1 MKSLWAAAAASLVLF
16 VAAANATDTVT
27 NTTASN
33 TVSSS
38 SNTVSS
44 SSNTVSNTSAS
55 NTVSSNTSGSTVI
68 DKSPST
74 ASAPSIV
81 VNNSDVCVTGLSS
94 AIQTSLFGAAV
105 GTTVRD
111 ENCVRLKSARA
122 LWGMSLKTA
131 AASLL
136 CQDFRIF
143 DAMEMASTT
152 CPYRGRIGKA
162 AQKLWE
168 ANAAE
173 APVGSRIYRTAIA
186 AAKKNKFTSVES
198 DDEYPK

>member
-1 MKSLWAAAAASLVLF
+1 MSRLIGLVAVLVLSLTNPAWS
-16 VAAANATDTVT
+16 VDTVT

-44 SSNTVSNTSAS
+44 SSNTVSNTTAS
-55 NTVSSNTSGSTVI
+55 NTVSSNSGSTVI
-68 DKSPST
+68 DKAPST